1 LFRTKNDKDVK
12 QTDAWEGEM
21 FLPSMQEYLVLFD
34 RFALGG
40 DLANQIGA
48 SYPLCRGAF
57 ENSFLGLYYT
67 LRWYSAQ

>member
-1 LFRTKNDKDVK
+1 
-12 QTDAWEGEM
+12 M

-48 SYPLCRGAF
+48 SYPKCRGAF